1 MTPSDT
7 NLSSRINLYV
17 YHHGWVHSQDLI
29 PEYVNTTPFS
39 TEGLKQHCYI
49 VDDPDEAD
57 LLYMGQVSD
66 GNIDNPNHPILEE
79 SFEFLKGRESKH
91 VLDLEG
97 DWCALPGYGGGAQ
110 IAPQW
115 VLQCI
120 KSAAPTKYAHW
131 VQPIMARPNL
141 SGLLAFL
148 KTNPSCEIEFPDNV
162 SLGFRGQPD
171 PINTRV
177 RIGDSLKRIGVKHD
191 VTFNTSWGGRKG
203 VDSPAVS
210 AYIESLYTNLISLC
224 PEGVSSAT
232 IRFYE
237 TCFFARVPVIVGEQM
252 VMEEGDYDT
261 SFLYKI
267 DPTLGDQHL
276 DQELLK
282 IANTPLPELID
293 KAKAARQY
301 FLDVVMKYFEDPTLY
316 FINWMKR
323 KNLLSPTL
331 K

>member
-1 MTPSDT
+1 MK
-7 NLSSRINLYV
+7 LYV
-17 YHHGWVHSQDLI
+17 YKHGWIHSQDLI
-29 PEYVNTTPFS
+29 PEYVDTTPFS
-39 TEGLKQHCYI
+39 QEGIKRHCT
-49 VDDPDEAD
+49 VVENPDEAD
-57 LLYMGQVSD
+57 FFYMGQVSD
-66 GNIDNPNHPILEE
+66 GNIDNPQHPILEN
-79 SFEFLKGRESKH
+79 SFTFLPGRENKH
-91 VLDLEG
+91 ILDLEG

-110 IAPQW
+110 IAHPW
-115 VLQCI
+115 VLKCI

-148 KTNPSCEIEFPDNV
+148 KDNPECSEIEFPD
-162 SLGFRGQPD
+162 STSFGFRGQPD

-177 RIGDSLKRIGVKHD
+177 RTGESLKRIGVPHE

-203 VDSPAVS
+203 LDNPAVS
-210 AYIESLYTNLISLC
+210 AYIESLYKNLISLC

-237 TCFFARVPVIVGEQM
+237 TCYFARVPVIIGEQM

-267 DPTLGDQHL
+267 DPTLGDAHM
-276 DQELLK
+276 DAELLK
-282 IANTPLPELID
+282 IYNTPHAELVE
-293 KAKAARQY
+293 KGKAARQY
-301 FLDVVMKYFEDPTLY
+301 FMDVVMKYFQDPTLY

-323 KNLLSPTL
+323 KEII